1 MSIQT
6 IKSGVRVHDKS
17 LNFVTGNIF
26 PTEDW
31 LIIEPLPPRLS
42 QTIEANWNGEVVR
55 GKVIAAGP
63 GKYPNLHTRGF
74 KPGKDGKSEQFRT
87 VKKSK
92 VFVPTEVKP
101 GEIVNVGGMDI
112 GGYLWKH
119 VMVDGKDCV
128 WVMEADVCFIE
139 DPT

>member
-1 MSIQT
+1 MTTIQDG
-6 IKSGVRVHDKS
+6 IRPRDKS
-17 LNFVTGNIF
+17 LNFISAGHIK

-31 LIIEPLPPRLS
+31 LIIKPIRPVLS
-42 QTIEANWNGEVVR
+42 QTIEANWNGEVSR

-74 KPGKDGKSEQFRT
+74 KPGKDGKPEQFRT

-101 GEIVNVGGMDI
+101 GDVVNLGGIDI

-119 VMVDGKDCV
+119 VMVDGEDCV
-128 WVMEADVCFIE
+128 WVMEADVVFIE
-139 DPT
+139 EQ